1 MCGIIGYKGFRNA
14 NEVLLK
20 GLKKLEYR
28 GYDSWGFVRKQGKK
42 IEIVKKV
49 GKINASEK
57 AGNLNI
63 FDKVNI
69 GIFEELDRL
78 GLIESFKKLI
88 RYGYR
93 ETYKKIRKRKS
104 SKILVLHTR
113 WATHGEV
120 NEQNTH
126 PHFSSNKD
134 IAVVHNGI
142 IENYE
147 KLKNELKEK
156 GYSFQSKTDTEVIP
170 HLIEEYSKDN
180 DFETAVKL
188 ALKRLDGTFAIVI
201 FNKDS
206 DKIIAARRASPL
218 VLGIGE
224 NEFFVAS
231 DIPAFI
237 DYTKNVV
244 FLEDDEIVVIDNNY
258 RISNF
263 ETDKQI
269 ERKPVKI
276 EWDAEQAQKG
286 NYEHFMLK
294 EIFEQPSAIKE
305 TISSRIKNNKV
316 MFEDFNLSDDYL
328 KTINRI
334 SIIACGTSWHLGLVG
349 KFIIEALGKIP
360 VEVDYASEFRYRN
373 PIINNK
379 TLVIAISQSGE
390 TADTLAAIKEAK
402 SKGAKVLS
410 ICNVIGSS
418 IPRESDTTIYTRA
431 GIEIGVAST
440 KAFTSQLSALY
451 LFGVYLAQIKNTW
464 PKDHLIERLEFLKKI
479 PEQIESVLKE
489 DKDIIDCAKE
499 YYKKNNALYLG
510 RGTNYPIALEGAL
523 KLKEVSYLHAEGY
536 PAAEMKHGPIALID
550 NQMPVVVIAIKDE
563 SYSKIKGNIEEIK
576 SRGGKIIA
584 IATEGDEEIK
594 NLVDKVLYVP
604 ETSGLCYPFLTVIPL
619 QLLAYHIAKF
629 RECDIDKPKNLAKS
643 VTVE

>member
-1 MCGIIGYKGFRNA
+1 MCGIIGYKGFRDA
-14 NEVLLK
+14 NNVAIK

-28 GYDSWGFVRKQGKK
+28 GYDSWGVALKQNNELKL
-42 IEIVKKV
+42 IKKV
-49 GKINASEK
+49 GKIGKECE
-57 AGNLNI
+57 GC
-63 FDKVNI
+63 F
-69 GIFEELDRL
+69 
-78 GLIESFKKLI
+78 LIKN
-88 RYGYR
+88 
-93 ETYKKIRKRKS
+93 
-104 SKILVLHTR
+104 SKISIGHTR

-120 NEQNTH
+120 NEQNSH
-126 PHFSSNKD
+126 PHLSSNED

-147 KLKNELKEK
+147 ELKNELKEK
-156 GYSFQSKTDTEVIP
+156 GYQFQSKTDTEVIP
-170 HLIEEYSKDN
+170 HLIEEYSKTN
-180 DFETAVKL
+180 KFEDAVKL
-188 ALKRLDGTFAIVI
+188 ALKRLDGTFAIAI
-201 FNKDS
+201 LNKNS

-218 VLGIGE
+218 ILGLGD

-237 DYTKNVV
+237 EYTKNVV
-244 FLEDDEIVVIDNNY
+244 FLEDDDMIVIDKDY
-258 RISNF
+258 KISNF
-263 ETDKQI
+263 ETGKTI

-276 EWDAEQAQKG
+276 EWDVEQAQKG
-286 NYEHFMLK
+286 QYEHFMLK
-294 EIFEQPSAIKE
+294 EIFEQPSSIKS
-305 TISSRIKNNKV
+305 TISSRIKDNKV
-316 MFEDFNLSDDYL
+316 VFEDFNLPDDYL
-328 KTINRI
+328 KSINRI
-334 SIIACGTSWHLGLVG
+334 IIVACGTSWHSSLIG
-349 KFIIEALGKIP
+349 KFIIESLGKIP

-373 PIINNK
+373 PIIDNK
-379 TLVIAISQSGE
+379 TLIIAISQSGE

-440 KAFTSQLSALY
+440 KAFTTQLSILY
-451 LFGVYLAQIKNTW
+451 LFGVYLAQLKQTW
-464 PKDHLIERLEFLKKI
+464 PKAHLIERLEYIKKI

-499 YYKKNNALYLG
+499 YYKKTNALYLG

-550 NQMPVVVIAIKDE
+550 NQMPVVVVAIKDD
-563 SYSKIKGNIEEIK
+563 SYNKIKGNIEEIK

-594 NLVDKVLYVP
+594 NLADKVLYVP
-604 ETSGLCYPFLTVIPL
+604 ETSGLLYPFLTVIPL